1 MRVLAVASEAYPLVK
16 TGGLADVVGALPAA
30 LAEHG
35 VSVTTML
42 PGYPAVRDALAG
54 SVACALPGGHQLL
67 AGRAGGL
74 DLLVVDAP
82 ALFDRPGSP
91 YLAPG
96 GYDWPDNAQRF
107 AALGRAAAI
116 AARGSGTVAPFDL
129 VHAHDWQAALAPAY
143 LAFAEGPRIPSV
155 MTIHNMAFQGQF
167 PPAVFPALGL
177 PAEAFTIEGVEYY
190 GMVGYLKAGLHY
202 ADRITTVSPT
212 YAREIATPEG
222 GMGLDGLIRARA
234 GRVLGVVNG
243 IDVALWN
250 PATDTT
256 LRQRYDAGTLEARA
270 ANREAIEQA
279 FGLGAES
286 GPIFAVVSRL
296 TWQKGMDLLAEALPV
311 LVAEGGRLAL
321 LGTGD
326 AALEGAF
333 LAAAQR
339 YPGRVGVRIGFDEGL
354 SHRIFG
360 GADAIVVPSR
370 FEPCGLTQLYG
381 LRYGC
386 VPVVSRVGGLA
397 DTVIDANEAAVE
409 AGVATGV
416 QFSPVTVAGL
426 EAALARTVVLFRDR
440 KAWQSIQRA
449 GMRTDLSWPRRA
461 AAYAALFREAIG

>member
-16 TGGLADVVGALPAA
+16 TGGLADVAGALPAA

-35 VSVTTML
+35 VAVTTLL
-42 PGYPAVRDALAG
+42 PGYPAVRDALTGA
-54 SVACALPGGHQLL
+54 VACALPDGHQLL

-74 DLLVVDAP
+74 DLLVLDAP

-107 AALGRAAAI
+107 AALGRSAAI
-116 AARGSGTVAPFDL
+116 AARGAGTIARFDL

-177 PAEAFTIEGVEYY
+177 PQEAFTIEGVEYY

-243 IDVALWN
+243 IDVTVWN
-250 PATDTT
+250 PAADRT
-256 LRQRYDAGTLEARA
+256 LRQRYGAGTLEARA
-270 ANREAIEQA
+270 ANRAAIEQA
-279 FGLGAES
+279 FGLGAEA

-296 TWQKGMDLLAEALPV
+296 TWQKGMDLLAEALPA
-311 LVAEGGRLAL
+311 LMAEGGRLAL

-416 QFSPVTVAGL
+416 QFSPVTVAAL
-426 EAALARTVVLFRDR
+426 EAALARAVALFRDPE
-440 KAWQSIQRA
+440 AWQSIQRA
-449 GMRTDLSWPRRA
+449 GMRTDLSWSRRA
-461 AAYAALFREAIG
+461 AAYAALFREVAG